1 MQMTAR
7 SSNKNSR
14 RPSDIPA
21 MNTSKTASFVFALVV
36 FALSWI
42 KPTWPYEQALH
53 SSLTVLGLFML
64 WIYARKSPI
73 SNTSFLLICLFMAA
87 HCVAAR
93 WLYSNVPYDAWI
105 KSLTGMSL
113 QASMGWS
120 RNHFDRLIHFLY
132 GFCLVPA
139 LIEYFRHKYTPRL
152 SHCLMLSLTAIMV
165 SSLFYE
171 WFEWLIAVTMP
182 AEDAEAYN
190 GQQGDI
196 WDAHKDM
203 LAATLGALVWVPVYR
218 YGSKMAR
225 VLNELVP
232 GDKL

>member
-1 MQMTAR
+1 MTH
-7 SSNKNSR
+7 
-14 RPSDIPA
+14 
-21 MNTSKTASFVFALVV
+21 SKSFSFIFALAV

-42 KPTWPYEQALH
+42 KPVWPYEQALH
-53 SSLTVLGLFML
+53 SSLTVLGFIGLCY
-64 WIYARKSPI
+64 YARKYPI
-73 SNTSFLLICLFMAA
+73 SDTSFLLICLFIAA

-105 KSLTGMSL
+105 KSLTGFSL
-113 QASMGWS
+113 QASMDWK

-139 LIEYFRHKYTPRL
+139 LIEYFQHKYTPRL
-152 SHCLMLSLTAIMV
+152 GHCMTLALAAIMV
-165 SSLFYE
+165 SSLCYE
-171 WFEWLIAVTMP
+171 WFEWLIAITMTV
-182 AEDAEAYN
+182 EDAEAYN

-218 YGSKMAR
+218 YGKKAG
-225 VLNELVP
+225 EW
-232 GDKL
+232 G

>member
-1 MQMTAR
+1 MTH
-7 SSNKNSR
+7 
-14 RPSDIPA
+14 
-21 MNTSKTASFVFALVV
+21 SKSFCFIFALAV
-36 FALSWI
+36 FVLSWI
-42 KPTWPYEQALH
+42 NPIWPYEQALH
-53 SSLTVLGLFML
+53 SSLTVLGFIGLCY
-64 WIYARKSPI
+64 YATKNPI
-73 SNTSFLLICLFMAA
+73 SDTSFSLICLFIAA

-105 KSLTGMSL
+105 KSLTGLSL
-113 QASMGWS
+113 QASMGWK

-139 LIEYFRHKYTPRL
+139 LIEYFQHKYTSRL
-152 SHCLMLSLTAIMV
+152 GHCLTLALATIMV
-165 SSLFYE
+165 SSLCYE
-171 WFEWLIAVTMP
+171 WFEWLIAITMT

-218 YGSKMAR
+218 YAR
-225 VLNELVP
+225 EA
-232 GDKL
+232 GEW